1 MCWRRRRQVH
11 WGGGGG
17 RALLG
22 CARQGFAGAGSS
34 HVAIFDGGCSLL
46 GLGSA
51 SQGGLALLVE
61 KLGGGGGVV
70 RLLLGLAGRDL
81 ISGNVPRLGGGRG
94 SGRHDAR
101 HGRAGARVLHGR
113 GRRAG
118 VCSGRE
124 DLNLGG

>member
-1 MCWRRRRQVH
+1 MHR
-11 WGGGGG
+11 GGGG
-17 RALLG
+17 RRRALLC
-22 CARQGFAGAGSS
+22 CARQGFAGVGSS
-34 HVAIFDGGCSLL
+34 RVTIFDGGYSLL
-46 GLGSA
+46 GLASA

-61 KLGGGGGVV
+61 KLGGGGSVV

-81 ISGNVPRLGGGRG
+81 FSGNVPRPGGGRG

-101 HGRAGARVLHGR
+101 HGRASARALHGR
-113 GRRAG
+113 GRRTG

>member
-1 MCWRRRRQVH
+1 M
-11 WGGGGG
+11 
-17 RALLG
+17 
-22 CARQGFAGAGSS
+22 RQGFAGAGSS
-34 HVAIFDGGCSLL
+34 RVAIFDDGCSLL
-46 GLGSA
+46 LGLGNA

-81 ISGNVPRLGGGRG
+81 VSGNVPRPGGGRG
-94 SGRHDAR
+94 SVRHDAR
-101 HGRAGARVLHGR
+101 HGKAGARALHGR
-113 GRRAG
+113 GRRAR

>member
-22 CARQGFAGAGSS
+22 CARQGFAGVGSS
-34 HVAIFDGGCSLL
+34 RVAIFDGGCSLL

-70 RLLLGLAGRDL
+70 RLLLGLACRDL
-81 ISGNVPRLGGGRG
+81 VSGNIPRP
-94 SGRHDAR
+94 
-101 HGRAGARVLHGR
+101 GR
-113 GRRAG
+113 GRR
-118 VCSGRE
+118 SGRHGVARQRPTRRGVQRKGRPKPRR
-124 DLNLGG
+124 LIP